1 MTSHRFE
8 IKGGADPEVAAAI
21 GAVIVHLLD
30 REAVVRAQPVRR
42 PRQSAWAL
50 VARPRDIPDPLPSH
64 TYSAPGWST
73 SVEAVVED

>member
-1 MTSHRFE
+1 VTSPRFE

-21 GAVIVHLLD
+21 GAVIAHLVD
-30 REAVVRAQPVRR
+30 RETTIRSEPVRR

-50 VARPRDIPDPLPSH
+50 VSRPRDIPDPLPSH

-73 SVEAVVED
+73 SAEAVVED